1 MNLRI
6 AVISD
11 IHGNV
16 VALEAVLRDIARR
29 GPDVTVCLG
38 DLAFKGPAPSECVG
52 LVRGLGMPSVQGNT
66 DVTLAAVIG
75 LSGYA
80 YADRDD
86 PAIVPYLE
94 WHIRAMSA
102 EDLSYVAGLPFSHRL
117 EASGQT
123 FLFVHGTPRAIAGYI
138 LPGLPADS
146 VAAEIAGTEAD
157 WVVMGHTHR
166 QYFFKHGATRLVNAG
181 AVGFSL
187 DRDWRAAY
195 ALLDTVEG
203 TVTLVRVE
211 YDLEGI
217 VALARQRRFCFSPDW
232 YREALRAGW
241 WEAIPWS
248 ERPAID
254 QA

>member
-1 MNLRI
+1 MRI

-11 IHGNV
+11 VHGNIF
-16 VALEAVLRDIARR
+16 ALEAVLKDIARR
-29 GPDVTVCLG
+29 GADVTVNLG

-66 DVTLAAVIG
+66 DVIVAAVAG
-75 LSGYA
+75 LSDYA

-86 PAIVPYLE
+86 PAIIPYVR
-94 WHIRAMSA
+94 WHTQAMSA
-102 EDLSYVAGLPFSHRL
+102 GDLSYLAGLPFSRHL
-117 EASGQT
+117 EADGQT
-123 FLFVHGTPRAIAGYI
+123 FLFVHGSPRALDGFIM
-138 LPGLPADS
+138 PGAPADRWT
-146 VAAEIAGTEAD
+146 AELAGVRED

-166 QYFFKHGATRLVNAG
+166 QYFFKHDGTRLVNAG

-195 ALLDTVEG
+195 ALLDTADAS
-203 TVTLVRVE
+203 VTLVRVE
-211 YDLEGI
+211 YDHEAI
-217 VALARQRRFCFSPDW
+217 VDLARQRRFCFSPDW

-248 ERPAID
+248 KRAAID
-254 QA
+254 RA